1 MPLVYNQ
8 SMSTLEV
15 PTSFIEYLKSRPE
28 IVAAYLFGS
37 VAAGKAHKFSDVDV
51 ALLLAEQADRDTAWE
66 IRLEAMGEA
75 ETAFGRRADVGILN
89 TSPVVFC
96 YLVLKHGRLIFDR
109 GLSRRP
115 EFEARTYLGYFDLKP
130 YLEEYDHAMFK
141 RIKERGVGYGHR
153 KTARSFAKA

>member
-1 MPLVYNQ
+1 MVYNQ
-8 SMSTLEV
+8 AMSTLEV
-15 PTSFIEYLKSRPE
+15 PQSFIEYLQSRPE

-51 ALLLAEQADRDTAWE
+51 ALLLVEPVDRARAWE

-89 TSPVVFC
+89 TSPVVYC
-96 YLVLKHGRLIFDR
+96 YLALKHGRLIFDR
-109 GLSRRP
+109 GLSQRP
-115 EFEARTYLGYFDLKP
+115 EFEARTYLRYFDLKP
-130 YLEEYDHAMFK
+130 YLREYDDAMFK

-153 KTARSFAKA
+153 KTARSLTKA